1 MEIKKKTGKSML
13 VPLAYS
19 DKFNVSLDVE
29 ENLVSLCSN
38 CHNNL
43 HYGKDFESLLKKLY
57 KDRKEVLAKFGIN
70 ISFEELLRIY

>member
-1 MEIKKKTGKSML
+1 ML

-57 KDRKEVLAKFGIN
+57 KDSK
-70 ISFEELLRIY
+70 